1 MYTYHGF
8 TFRPTGKRW
17 YRRQRL
23 LQYRVF
29 HAAAEA
35 AEAAAAA
42 PLRPRPSPRIS
53 VTRVFAGYDEAAQI
67 LSPSLLLFPCS
78 S

>member
-1 MYTYHGF
+1 MVY

-23 LQYRVF
+23 LQYHVF
-29 HAAAEA
+29 HAAA
-35 AEAAAAA
+35 AEAAAA

-67 LSPSLLLFPCS
+67 LSPSLLLFPRS